1 MRLWWRPAAV
11 RTVQRQRTVLCAVR
25 VGLQPVC
32 VATPSAAGVMVPQ
45 SSTDGSIAVDR
56 PGGQAGLSWS
66 SVDPQATAGASCGA
80 ERSAVP
86 CAEIRPGSLKDG
98 SSAGPAQICFMP
110 SGRFRVRDRCAWTHE
125 KWSQMESQAA
135 ITPIRGLKRGA
146 IGTNPGTTPL
156 ASKQNRQ
163 QPPESDQLTP
173 QQYFYIGIWD
183 YS

>member
-1 MRLWWRPAAV
+1 M
-11 RTVQRQRTVLCAVR
+11 R

-32 VATPSAAGVMVPQ
+32 VATPSAAGGMVPQ

-56 PGGQAGLSWS
+56 PRGQAGLSWS
-66 SVDPQATAGASCGA
+66 SVDPQATADASCGA

-98 SSAGPAQICFMP
+98 SSAGPAQLCFMP

-173 QQYFYIGIWD
+173 QQYFYIGIWVTT
-183 YS
+183 SL